1 MSIRDMYRKLN
12 WQGGTPRE
20 VSEVVNNLVEGKSN
34 NTGEITLNASGA
46 TTTTIYDERI
56 GYNSVVLLMA
66 TTATAADAANTALP
80 YGAWQDDTTQSAAST
95 TVAYPVTLNT
105 TDYAEGITI
114 QSGSQLK
121 VLYSGI
127 YNLQFSFQLSNL
139 ANSTENVDVW
149 FRINGTDVPKSNS
162 SFGLAPRK
170 TSTDPYNVIAALNY
184 FASLTAND
192 YIQIMWATSN
202 TNVTIKANG
211 TQTSPTRP
219 STPSAIV
226 TMQYVSG
233 DGYSSGLFGG
243 VWISSTTKGQAVI
256 THPANTLTT
265 KTYRYLVV
273 A

>member
-34 NTGEITLNASGA
+34 NTGEITLNAGGA

-80 YGAWQDDTTQSAAST
+80 YGSWQNTTTHTAASANT
-95 TVAYPVTLNT
+95 AYAIDLNT
-105 TDYAEGITI
+105 TDFQEGIELL
-114 QSGSQLK
+114 SSSHLK
-121 VLYSGI
+121 VKYSGI
-127 YNLQFSFQLSNL
+127 YNIQFSLQLSSLSN
-139 ANSTENVDVW
+139 ATQDVDVW
-149 FRINGTDVPKSNS
+149 FRKNGTNIPSSNS
-162 SFGLAPRK
+162 RFGLAPRK
-170 TSTDPYNVIAALNY
+170 SASDPYNVIASLNY
-184 FASLTAND
+184 FASLAADD
-192 YIQIMWATSN
+192 YIELVWSTTS
-202 TNVTIKANG
+202 TDVTITAFSG
-211 TQTSPTRP
+211 LTSPTRP
-219 STPSAIV
+219 DIPSVIV
-226 TMQYVSG
+226 TMLYVSG
-233 DGYSSGLFGG
+233 DGYSTGLFGG
-243 VWISSTTKGQAVI
+243 VYISSTTKGSAVI

>member
-1 MSIRDMYRKLN
+1 MSRDMYRKLN

-34 NTGEITLNASGA
+34 NTGEITLNAGGA

-66 TTATAADAANTALP
+66 TSATAADAANTALP

-95 TVAYPVTLNT
+95 TVAYPITLNT

-127 YNLQFSFQLSNL
+127 YNIQFSLQLSNL
-139 ANSTENVDVW
+139 SNSTEDVDVW
-149 FRINGTDVPKSNS
+149 FRVNGTDIPKSNS
-162 SFGLAPRK
+162 IFGLAPRK
-170 TSTDPYNVIAALNY
+170 SAGNPYHIIGSLNY

-192 YIQIMWATSN
+192 YVQIMWATSS
-202 TNVTIKANG
+202 TSVTIKAQG

-226 TMQYVSG
+226 TMQYVSS
-233 DGYSSGLFGG
+233 DGYSTGLFGG

-265 KTYRYLVV
+265 KTYRYLIV

>member
-1 MSIRDMYRKLN
+1 MRDMYRKLPML
-12 WQGGTPRE
+12 GGQPRE
-20 VSEVVNNLVEGKSN
+20 VSEVVNNIIEGKTN
-34 NTGEITLNASGA
+34 NTGEITLNAGGA
-46 TTTTIYDERI
+46 TTTTIYNERI
-56 GYNSVVLLMA
+56 GYDSVVLLMPI
-66 TTATAADAANTALP
+66 TASAADAANTALP
-80 YGAWQDDTTQSAAST
+80 YGSWQDDTTQSAAST
-95 TVAYPVTLNT
+95 TTAYPINLNT

-127 YNLQFSFQLSNL
+127 YNIQFSFQLSNL

-149 FRINGTDVPKSNS
+149 FRVNGTDVPKSNS
-162 SFGLAPRK
+162 MFGLAPRK
-170 TSTDPYNVIAALNY
+170 TSTDPYHVIAALNY

-192 YIQIMWATSN
+192 YIEIMWATSS
-202 TNVTIKANG
+202 TSVTIKANG

-243 VWISSTTKGQAVI
+243 VWISSTTKGEAVI

-265 KTYRYLVV
+265 KTYRYIVV

>member
-1 MSIRDMYRKLN
+1 
-12 WQGGTPRE
+12 
-20 VSEVVNNLVEGKSN
+20 
-34 NTGEITLNASGA
+34 
-46 TTTTIYDERI
+46 
-56 GYNSVVLLMA
+56 MA
-66 TTATAADAANTALP
+66 TSATAADAANTSLP

-95 TVAYPVTLNT
+95 TVAYPITLNT

-127 YNLQFSFQLSNL
+127 YNIQFSLQLSNL
-139 ANSTENVDVW
+139 ANATEDVDVW
-149 FRINGTDVPKSNS
+149 FRVNGTDVPKSNS
-162 SFGLAPRK
+162 IFGLAPRK
-170 TSTDPYNVIAALNY
+170 SAGNPYHIIGSLNY

-192 YIQIMWATSN
+192 YVQIMWATSS
-202 TNVTIKANG
+202 TSVTIKAQG

-265 KTYRYLVV
+265 KTYRYIVV

>member
-1 MSIRDMYRKLN
+1 MRDMYRKLPML
-12 WQGGTPRE
+12 GGQPRE

-34 NTGEITLNASGA
+34 NTGEITLNAGGA

-56 GYNSVVLLMA
+56 GYNSVVLLMPI
-66 TTATAADAANTALP
+66 TVTAADAANTALP

-95 TVAYPVTLNT
+95 TSAYAITLNT
-105 TDYAEGITI
+105 VDYAEGITI
-114 QSGSQLK
+114 QSGSQLR

-127 YNLQFSFQLSNL
+127 YNIQFSLQLSNL
-139 ANSTENVDVW
+139 ANSTEDVDVW
-149 FRINGTDVPKSNS
+149 FRVNGTDVPKSNS
-162 SFGLAPRK
+162 IFGLAPRK
-170 TSTDPYNVIAALNY
+170 SAGNPYHIIGSLNY
-184 FASLTAND
+184 FVSLTAND
-192 YIQIMWATSN
+192 YVQIMWATSN

-243 VWISSTTKGQAVI
+243 VWISSTTKGEAVI

-265 KTYRYLVV
+265 KTYRYIVV
-273 A
+273 G